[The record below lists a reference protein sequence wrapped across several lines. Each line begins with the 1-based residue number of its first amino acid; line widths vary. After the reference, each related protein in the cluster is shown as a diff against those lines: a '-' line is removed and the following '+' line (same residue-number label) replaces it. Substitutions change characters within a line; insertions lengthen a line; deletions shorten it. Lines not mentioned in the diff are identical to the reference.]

1 MFAKKLAFCLLASF
15 LAILG
20 VTCAPVDS
28 PGTKDESAST
38 APTEKTRTEET
49 KSIPSYALTGL
60 RPRIEAAI
68 DQVRRR
74 DVLTTNGFWTVFHA
88 ILGMGPGT
96 KLRYPDSDERV
107 NALDYICSGGEVR
120 GMRFIQT
127 KHGLDVQTGPLFIGQ
142 GHQDQYVAEMAQWG
156 IAADRKFVVEGKDYT
171 YMDFVRHTQMR
182 ASVTAPANK
191 DNPNELSWAIIV
203 IGQYLGTDVAPW
215 TNELGEK
222 LTFEDIV
229 RYELNATVVDA
240 ACGGTHR
247 LFGLSWVYH
256 LHLAK
261 GGKTTG
267 VWQEVADKTK
277 LFRDFARKYQN
288 PDGSFSTEF
297 FKSPGN
303 DDNPDRRI
311 NTTGHI
317 LEWLS
322 LALTDAE
329 LKEQW
334 VQDAANRLALMI
346 LEQSSQSVDG
356 GSLYHAVHGL
366 LLYYARV
373 YDRETLGPRELLIPL
388 PPR

>member
-1 MFAKKLAFCLLASF
+1 MFTKKSIGCFFATF

-20 VTCAPVDS
+20 ATCAPVDS
-28 PGTKDESAST
+28 T
-38 APTEKTRTEET
+38 APKEPDTSVAKTDKAGAEST
-49 KSIPSYALTGL
+49 KPPPNYALTGL
-60 RPRIEAAI
+60 KPRIEAAI

-74 DVLTTNGFWTVFHA
+74 DVFTTNGFWTVFHA

-96 KLRYPDSDERV
+96 MLTDPVTKAKV
-107 NALDYICSGGEVR
+107 NALDHICSGGEVR
-120 GMRFIQT
+120 DMRFFQT
-127 KHGLDVQTGPLFIGQ
+127 KHGLDVQTGPVFTGQ

-156 IAADRKFVVEGKDYT
+156 IAADRRFVVQGKDYT

-182 ASVTAPANK
+182 ASVTSNQ
-191 DNPNELSWAIIV
+191 ELSWAIIV
-203 IGQYLGTDVAPW
+203 IGQYLGTDVAW

-222 LTFEDIV
+222 LKFEDIV
-229 RYELNATVVDA
+229 SYELKAPVDDA

-256 LHLAK
+256 LHLGK
-261 GGKTTG
+261 GGQTTG

-277 LFRDFARKYQN
+277 VFRDLARKYQN
-288 PDGSFSTEF
+288 GDGSFSTSF
-297 FKSPGN
+297 FREPGN
-303 DDNPDRRI
+303 EDDTDRRI

-322 LALTDAE
+322 LALTDTE
-329 LKEQW
+329 LKDQW
-334 VQDAANRLALMI
+334 VQDAANRQALMI
-346 LEQSSQSVDG
+346 LEQSSEAIDG